1 MAFKVIRF
9 DELEMILSFIV
20 ALFFFSMNIWFYI
33 DAFIHLKAYRIRTN
47 YPLNKY
53 KPFHEDCKEEKEE
66 KEFEKKE
73 DKSKDE

>member
-1 MAFKVIRF
+1 
-9 DELEMILSFIV
+9 LSFFV

-33 DAFIHLKAYRIRTN
+33 DAFLHLKAYGIRTH
-47 YPLNKY
+47 YPLRKY
-53 KPFHEDCKEEKEE
+53 KPFFGDCKEE